1 MPGVV
6 RLEQP
11 GVMDHKYV
19 GTSDV
24 VDFVLAS
31 RGDEFFWDGGLWV
44 VDVSYLD
51 CPPMLV
57 IDVSNMTETINLGSA
72 A

>member
-6 RLEQP
+6 RQEQL
-11 GVMDHKYV
+11 GLMDHKYIAAA
-19 GTSDV
+19 
-24 VDFVLAS
+24 DFVLAS
-31 RGDEFFWDGGLWV
+31 RGDEFFWDVGLREF
-44 VDVSYLD
+44 DVSELD

-57 IDVSNMTETINLGSA
+57 IDVSNMTEAINLGSA